1 MLPADLRRE
10 FSRTRVRDA
19 ESQPVVHQM
28 AIEAIRNWTTDNAQA
43 DGVRESQATQD
54 VSARFSA
61 GYATDGT
68 VLLFWP
74 IEGEYLVL
82 DAAEV
87 WVLRRLFSRS
97 ST

>member
-1 MLPADLRRE
+1 MLPDELRRE
-10 FSRTRVRDA
+10 FARTRIRDA
-19 ESQPVVHQM
+19 EVQPVAHQM
-28 AIEAIRNWTTDNAQA
+28 AIEAIRNWMTDNAQG
-43 DGVRESQATQD
+43 DKMRESQATPD

-74 IEGEYLVL
+74 LEGEYLVL
-82 DAAEV
+82 NAAEV

-97 ST
+97 SP